1 MKRNE
6 REKVL
11 DYHGEEEKRRENGVG
26 ENVPEAKP

>member
-6 REKVL
+6 REKAL
-11 DYHGEEEKRRENGVG
+11 GYGEEEKRRENGVG